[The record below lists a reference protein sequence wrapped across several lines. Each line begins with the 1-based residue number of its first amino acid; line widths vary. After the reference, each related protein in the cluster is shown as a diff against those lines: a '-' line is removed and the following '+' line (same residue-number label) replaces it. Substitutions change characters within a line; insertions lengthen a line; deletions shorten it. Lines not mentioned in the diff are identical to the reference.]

1 MHDIHIKDFI
11 CRGYIIWEHDSF
23 IYLFFRVLLGIQW
36 GSNSLYASIMIFN
49 TNTLLTASSRPSVS
63 KFVVFSFQSM
73 RITVCDIHFSEITF
87 AVRLEILYEFLKLK
101 ILLPFRSWEKSVAE
115 LDAEVNNT
123 FGSHGEVRLIY
134 VLALFSLIT
143 SLVNSP
149 TITLRKIWG
158 GKYSEWLLLK

>member
-1 MHDIHIKDFI
+1 MHVIHMKDSM

-23 IYLFFRVLLGIQW
+23 IYFFFRVLLGIQW
-36 GSNSLYASIMIFN
+36 GSNSLYASLIIFK
-49 TNTLLTASSRPSVS
+49 TNTLITASSRRGVS
-63 KFVVFSFQSM
+63 KFMVFTFQSM
-73 RITVCDIHFSEITF
+73 RITVCDINFSEITF
-87 AVRLEILYEFLKLK
+87 AVRPEILYEFLKLK

-123 FGSHGEVRLIY
+123 FGSHGEVRLIS

-149 TITLRKIWG
+149 IITLRNIWG
-158 GKYSEWLLLK
+158 GKYLQWLLLK